1 MEGTI
6 IGGKVG
12 TFIGG
17 KEGTIIGGK
26 MGTIWGL
33 LSEQMTRI
41 PRVGL
46 ILLSPH

>member
-41 PRVGL
+41 PRVGRVWGV
-46 ILLSPH
+46 I